1 MQVKQP
7 VMRHLP
13 KIASLF
19 SCLFISLAL
28 LAQDPSY
35 NVFVPIGKY
44 LAQGNVDNLSAWFS
58 DNLEISLL
66 SSSNNSSKSQAKQI
80 LKSFFDSHT
89 PRSFEISHTAGK
101 SNMKYALGTLVAG
114 GERYIVTIFV
124 NYEDETY
131 KIQQIKIDRIQ

>member
-1 MQVKQP
+1 
-7 VMRHLP
+7 MRHLP

-19 SCLFISLAL
+19 AGLVISMTMF
-28 LAQDPSY
+28 AQDPSF

-58 DNLEISLL
+58 DNLEISML

-80 LKSFFDSHT
+80 LKSFFESHT

-131 KIQQIKIDRIQ
+131 KIQQIKIDRMQ

>member
-1 MQVKQP
+1 
-7 VMRHLP
+7 MRHLP
-13 KIASLF
+13 KIVSLF
-19 SCLFISLAL
+19 ASIVFSVTL

-58 DNLEISLL
+58 DNLEISML

-124 NYEDETY
+124 NYEENTY
-131 KIQQIKIDRIQ
+131 KIQQIKIDRMQ

>member
-1 MQVKQP
+1 
-7 VMRHLP
+7 MRLLP
-13 KIASLF
+13 KIAT
-19 SCLFISLAL
+19 L
-28 LAQDPSY
+28 LAGFVLSLTIPAQDQSY

-114 GERYIVTIFV
+114 GERYIVSIFV

-131 KIQQIKIDRIQ
+131 KIQQIKIDRMQ

>member
-1 MQVKQP
+1 
-7 VMRHLP
+7 MRLLP
-13 KIASLF
+13 KIVF
-19 SCLFISLAL
+19 L
-28 LAQDPSY
+28 LAGFVLSLTTPAQDQSY

-80 LKSFFDSHT
+80 LKSFFDSHS

-114 GERYIVTIFV
+114 GERYIVSIFV

-131 KIQQIKIDRIQ
+131 KIQQIKIDRMQ

>member
-1 MQVKQP
+1 MK
-7 VMRHLP
+7 HLP
-13 KIASLF
+13 KIVALFASIVF
-19 SCLFISLAL
+19 SVTL

-124 NYEDETY
+124 NYEESTY
-131 KIQQIKIDRIQ
+131 KIQQIKIDRMQ

>member
-1 MQVKQP
+1 
-7 VMRHLP
+7 MRHLS
-13 KIASLF
+13 KITL
-19 SCLFISLAL
+19 LFISLAASL
-28 LAQDPSY
+28 TLTAQDQSY

-80 LKSFFDSHT
+80 LKSFFDDHT
-89 PRSFEISHTAGK
+89 PRSFDISHTAGK

-124 NYEDETY
+124 NFEGDSY
-131 KIQQIKIDRIQ
+131 KIQQIKIDRMQ

>member
-1 MQVKQP
+1 
-7 VMRHLP
+7 MRLLP
-13 KIASLF
+13 KIVF
-19 SCLFISLAL
+19 L
-28 LAQDPSY
+28 LAGFVLFLTTPAQDQSY

-80 LKSFFDSHT
+80 LKSFFDSHS

-114 GERYIVTIFV
+114 GERYIVSIFV

-131 KIQQIKIDRIQ
+131 KIQQIKIDRMQ